1 MAIVYRHRR
10 IDTNEIFYIG
20 IGKNKSRAYQKSKS
34 KRSTFWL
41 NIVNKTDYQ
50 VEIIAEELT
59 WEEACE
65 LEIFLINEYGRK
77 DLGTGSLVNMSEGGE
92 KPPIMLGE
100 KNYSKT
106 IEGRKK
112 ISDRMK
118 GRQVSDETKK
128 KLSIIKKESGI
139 VPPSKKG
146 VKRSEKT
153 KLKHSNSIS
162 GSKNHNSKKVICT
175 ETNKI
180 WGSVRECVN
189 DNNLV
194 YSSLINKLNG
204 FRVNNTSY
212 KYL

>member
-106 IEGRKK
+106 K
-112 ISDRMK
+112 I
-118 GRQVSDETKK
+118 
-128 KLSIIKKESGI
+128 
-139 VPPSKKG
+139 
-146 VKRSEKT
+146 
-153 KLKHSNSIS
+153 
-162 GSKNHNSKKVICT
+162 
-175 ETNKI
+175 
-180 WGSVRECVN
+180 
-189 DNNLV
+189 
-194 YSSLINKLNG
+194 
-204 FRVNNTSY
+204 
-212 KYL
+212 